1 MKGREI
7 FRGAKGNGRK
17 NMEDCIFCRIS
28 RGDMDADI
36 LYADE
41 QVIAFR
47 DINPQAP
54 VHFLVVPRRHIVS
67 ALELTP
73 EDAGLLFR
81 MFEVIKTVAE
91 QEDIAASGMRILTN
105 VGRAAEQIVL
115 HLHFHVLGGRR
126 LLWPPG

>member
-1 MKGREI
+1 MAGLQAPVREWYE
-7 FRGAKGNGRK
+7 RS
-17 NMEDCIFCRIS
+17 MYMDDCIFCRIVA
-28 RGDMDADI
+28 GAMDADI
-36 LYADE
+36 LYEDE

-67 ALELTP
+67 ALDLGP
-73 EDAGLLFR
+73 DDAGLLYAIFDAIR
-81 MFEVIKTVAE
+81 KVAE

-105 VGRAAEQIVL
+105 VGKSAEQIVL

-126 LLWPPG
+126 LQWPPG

>member
-1 MKGREI
+1 
-7 FRGAKGNGRK
+7 
-17 NMEDCIFCRIS
+17 MEDCIFCKIAAEE
-28 RGDMDADI
+28 MDADV
-36 LYADE
+36 LYSDD

-67 ALELTP
+67 ALDLTP
-73 EDAGLLFR
+73 DDAALLFR
-81 MFEVIKTVAE
+81 SFEVIKTVAE
-91 QEDIAASGMRILTN
+91 KENIAASGMRILTN

-126 LLWPPG
+126 MHWPPG